1 MPRTRLPRRLR
12 HGEEASLVEHLT
24 ELRARLVISLV
35 SVGVFFVGT
44 YVFRKTLIEWL
55 RRPVPDDISLTT
67 LSPGEPFTTSL
78 NVALY
83 AAIALALPVLI
94 WQIWSFLAPAVEETH
109 QRTVARLLIAATF
122 LLACG
127 IAFAYFVALP
137 IILRFLL
144 NFDDELYDTQLRASE
159 YFSFA
164 ALLVLAFALLF
175 ELPIFVLG
183 LVRIGILSADALRRN
198 RRIAYGI
205 ALIGVVLMPG
215 VDWTTMAVEALPVV
229 ALLELSILL
238 AGFFERRWEAQER
251 AWAEP
256 TPDV

>member
-1 MPRTRLPRRLR
+1 VRRIRLPRRLG
-12 HGEEASLVEHLT
+12 HGEEATLVEHLE
-24 ELRARLVISLV
+24 ELRTRLLISLGA
-35 SVGVFFVGT
+35 VGLLFVGT
-44 YVFRKTLIEWL
+44 YMFRKTLIEWL
-55 RRPVPDDISLTT
+55 RRPVPDNIALTT

-83 AAIALALPVLI
+83 TAVALALPVLI
-94 WQIWSFLAPAVEETH
+94 WQIWAFLAPAFEVTN
-109 QRTVARLLIAATF
+109 QRSVARLLVAATF

-144 NFDDELYDTQLRASE
+144 NFDDELYDTQLRARE

-164 ALLVLAFALLF
+164 AVLVLAFALMF

-183 LVRIGILSADALRRN
+183 LVRVGVLSADTLRRN
-198 RRIAYGI
+198 RRIVYGI

-215 VDWTTMAVEALPVV
+215 VDWATMAVEALPVV
-229 ALLELSILL
+229 VLLEVSIWL
-238 AGFFERRWEAQER
+238 ATYFERRWERAER
-251 AWAEP
+251 PWAEP
-256 TPDV
+256 TADV